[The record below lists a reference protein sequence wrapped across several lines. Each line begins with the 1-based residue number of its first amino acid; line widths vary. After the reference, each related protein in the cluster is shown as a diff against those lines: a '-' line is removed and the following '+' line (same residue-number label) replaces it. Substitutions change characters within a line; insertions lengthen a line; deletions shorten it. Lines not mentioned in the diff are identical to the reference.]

1 MSEVRKLDEILQLV
15 EEYAVAVTKRFGQST
30 CDEYHLLLAIDEYKS
45 AHFTSLMPGVATACR
60 TRLAA
65 NATSQLVEDV
75 DTRIVRKIFR
85 AVATIDEFWA
95 KTQSLATEMVSG
107 DKTSKSAE
115 LESGSR
121 NTLQINT
128 PLTPGKDDPTSDAFL
143 AWCASTAVIEEALVR
158 EQVGEDLKE
167 ISRLVDGAEETALEL
182 GEAEQHRSFGSVFA
196 TLRSLPSSAGNL
208 SVSQRL
214 ARSYINYAVA
224 QASATEQC
232 TPERALDIREGL
244 TVFLRTR
251 LVAGALRNAEV
262 SEVFNRHFDDL
273 YGLESVKRELLRHV
287 RSLVAQQ
294 LREQRGLRATTMT
307 MHLAFL
313 GSPGTGKT
321 EVARRYG
328 KVLKELGLLE
338 TGEFNEVGKSDFVA
352 KWAGQ
357 TEDKT
362 KKLIRKAKGG
372 VLFID
377 EAYALYEGNRDNT
390 WKGYG
395 QEAIQVLVAD
405 IENFRKELL
414 VIVAGYAKEM
424 EDFFNANDG
433 LRSRIPTLITFP
445 DLSLDE
451 LTNIGLMMISQAEFD
466 VDGSFKSAL
475 EDAIAKRMTQ
485 KDFGNGR
492 GVRNLIDEV
501 RRMQDER
508 LSELGEF
515 VTEAELNTLIAED
528 IPELTAGSGEASS
541 ARRPIGYR

>member
-1 MSEVRKLDEILQLV
+1 
-15 EEYAVAVTKRFGQST
+15 
-30 CDEYHLLLAIDEYKS
+30 
-45 AHFTSLMPGVATACR
+45 
-60 TRLAA
+60 
-65 NATSQLVEDV
+65 
-75 DTRIVRKIFR
+75 
-85 AVATIDEFWA
+85 
-95 KTQSLATEMVSG
+95 
-107 DKTSKSAE
+107 
-115 LESGSR
+115 
-121 NTLQINT
+121 
-128 PLTPGKDDPTSDAFL
+128 
-143 AWCASTAVIEEALVR
+143 
-158 EQVGEDLKE
+158 
-167 ISRLVDGAEETALEL
+167 
-182 GEAEQHRSFGSVFA
+182 
-196 TLRSLPSSAGNL
+196 
-208 SVSQRL
+208 
-214 ARSYINYAVA
+214 
-224 QASATEQC
+224 
-232 TPERALDIREGL
+232 
-244 TVFLRTR
+244 
-251 LVAGALRNAEV
+251 
-262 SEVFNRHFDDL
+262 
-273 YGLESVKRELLRHV
+273 
-287 RSLVAQQ
+287 
-294 LREQRGLRATTMT
+294 
-307 MHLAFL
+307 
-313 GSPGTGKT
+313 
-321 EVARRYG
+321 
-328 KVLKELGLLE
+328 
-338 TGEFNEVGKSDFVA
+338 
-352 KWAGQ
+352 
-357 TEDKT
+357 
-362 KKLIRKAKGG
+362 

-395 QEAIQVLVAD
+395 QEAIEVLVAD

>member
-1 MSEVRKLDEILQLV
+1 M
-15 EEYAVAVTKRFGQST
+15 
-30 CDEYHLLLAIDEYKS
+30 
-45 AHFTSLMPGVATACR
+45 
-60 TRLAA
+60 
-65 NATSQLVEDV
+65 
-75 DTRIVRKIFR
+75 
-85 AVATIDEFWA
+85 
-95 KTQSLATEMVSG
+95 
-107 DKTSKSAE
+107 
-115 LESGSR
+115 
-121 NTLQINT
+121 
-128 PLTPGKDDPTSDAFL
+128 
-143 AWCASTAVIEEALVR
+143 
-158 EQVGEDLKE
+158 GEDLKE
-167 ISRLVDGAEETALEL
+167 ISRLVDGAGEVALEL
-182 GEAEQHRSFGSVFA
+182 GEAEKHRSFGSIFA

-214 ARSYINYAVA
+214 ARSYINYAIA

-232 TPERALDIREGL
+232 TPERAMDIREGL

-294 LREQRGLRATTMT
+294 LREKRGLRASTMT

-395 QEAIQVLVAD
+395 QEAIEVLVAD

-528 IPELTAGSGEASS
+528 IPELTAGSGKASS